1 MQDSKCYNVTPRG
14 KITIPTSSN
23 TNALNDQNVKNVKKA
38 GHDYINNTSTSIYY
52 KIKEKK
58 RDNMQD
64 KGLMEKEMEL
74 ALFFVEQIRLNMP
87 KFKEPKILH
96 WVKQIEKI
104 HRIDRYDYAE
114 IRSMIVFA
122 QNHNFW
128 WKNILSPEKLRKQW
142 ERLEAEKIKFP
153 PNRKKNTDTDMDIEE
168 KESIKKQF
176 IE

>member
-1 MQDSKCYNVTPRG
+1 M
-14 KITIPTSSN
+14 II
-23 TNALNDQNVKNVKKA
+23 LI
-38 GHDYINNTSTSIYY
+38 YINNTSIYY

-64 KGLMEKEMEL
+64 KGLMKKEMEL
-74 ALFFVEQIRLNMP
+74 ALFFVAQIRFNMP
-87 KFKEPKILH
+87 KFKEPKILN

-104 HRIDRYDYAE
+104 HRIDRHDYGE
-114 IRSMIVFA
+114 IRSMICFA

-142 ERLEAEKIKFP
+142 ERLEAEKIKFT
-153 PNRKKNTDTDMDIEE
+153 PNRKKNTDTDMDMEE